1 MKRLIIIASIVLSG
15 CSTLGNIEGTG
26 RVGEVL
32 RSIDK
37 TNSVLT
43 GQVSSRTYS
52 SKINRAVGHTKALQQ
67 KIDGEFSWVTII
79 RDVKDLSRY
88 TQ

>member
-1 MKRLIIIASIVLSG
+1 MVIIPFVLLMTG
-15 CSTLGNIEGTG
+15 CAGLGDIEGTG
-26 RVGEVL
+26 RFGEVM
-32 RSIDK
+32 RAVDK
-37 TNSVLT
+37 TNSVIT
-43 GQVSSRTYS
+43 GHSNNMINTG
-52 SKINRAVGHTKALQQ
+52 KINRAVGHTKALQQ

>member
-43 GQVSSRTYS
+43 GQMSSRTYS

>member
-1 MKRLIIIASIVLSG
+1 MKQLIIIASIVLSG

-26 RVGEVL
+26 RVGEVM
-32 RSIDK
+32 RAIDK
-37 TNSVLT
+37 TGAVISGST
-43 GQVSSRTYS
+43 SSRSQT

-67 KIDGEFSWVTII
+67 KIDGEYSWVTII